1 MPYVKPDAV
10 VEQMVQVGAQKSR
23 LPVQDLLVRGFLSG
37 AFLGFATTLAFT
49 ATIQTRVGL
58 VGALVFPVGFVMIVL
73 LGLELVTGNFA
84 LVPLAVRE
92 GRTSLRA
99 LLANWGWVFLG
110 NLIGSAFYALLFTAT
125 LQPDSEMCRDRR
137 RSRSVGRCMERCR
150 IVRESLVSFVGAG
163 PGDPE
168 LITLKGLRRLRE
180 AEVVL
185 HDRLAPPELLDEIAP
200 GTTVVDV
207 GKAPGRPCLGQGHI
221 NWLLVDWARRRGR
234 VVRLKGGD
242 PAIFGRLGEEIEA
255 VRSAGIAF
263 EVVPGVTAATA
274 AAARAGISLTARGRA
289 SMLVLATGTDHTG
302 RAPMALDWDI
312 LARVE
317 GTLVFYMPV
326 GSLEAI
332 TASLTARGRDR
343 REPAILI
350 ERVGMPDE
358 RVISGR
364 LGGIA
369 DEARAAGLA
378 SPAVLVTGP
387 TVASASVPLGV
398 RRMLAG
404 AGV

>member
-1 MPYVKPDAV
+1 
-10 VEQMVQVGAQKSR
+10 
-23 LPVQDLLVRGFLSG
+23 
-37 AFLGFATTLAFT
+37 
-49 ATIQTRVGL
+49 
-58 VGALVFPVGFVMIVL
+58 
-73 LGLELVTGNFA
+73 
-84 LVPLAVRE
+84 
-92 GRTSLRA
+92 
-99 LLANWGWVFLG
+99 
-110 NLIGSAFYALLFTAT
+110 
-125 LQPDSEMCRDRR
+125 
-137 RSRSVGRCMERCR
+137 MERCR

-326 GSLEAI
+326 GALEAI

-343 REPAILI
+343 REPAILNRQAHR
-350 ERVGMPDE
+350 ECFRSRQRP
-358 RVISGR
+358 
-364 LGGIA
+364 
-369 DEARAAGLA
+369 
-378 SPAVLVTGP
+378 
-387 TVASASVPLGV
+387 
-398 RRMLAG
+398 
-404 AGV
+404 